1 MVVPSSNEYTI
12 DAPHLVTMRQIF
24 CTPDGDTPG
33 ELFSYFEDVI
43 AFMHHFNENTQ
54 VHEIKALLVSFERK
68 AEHQFGF
75 LFHQAS
81 KRICLPPD
89 TYSHFALQFGK
100 MIYGTLCV
108 RKQSDQP
115 DMPAFPLKLAHYL
128 ARLCGWLLYT
138 CEQSMFIWSYQ
149 QPEFSNGNAL
159 TKREREVLTLMCH
172 GYGLEDIAHALNIT
186 SATVTKHKQH
196 IYNQLGVHN
205 VRDALHVSYHC
216 GLVSFL
222 DELYEW
228 RNN

>member
-1 MVVPSSNEYTI
+1 MVVPSSNQKGPDTPSLA
-12 DAPHLVTMRQIF
+12 DLRHMLL
-24 CTPDGDTPG
+24 TPDDDTFI
-33 ELFSYFEDVI
+33 ELLSYIEDMIV
-43 AFMHHFNENTQ
+43 FLQHFNPHTS

-75 LFHQAS
+75 LFHQTS

-89 TYSHFALQFGK
+89 THSHFALQFGK
-100 MIYGTLCV
+100 IIYGTLYV
-108 RKQSDQP
+108 RKQSDQA
-115 DMPAFPLKLAHYL
+115 DVPAFPLTLAHYL
-128 ARLCGWLLYT
+128 ARICGWLLYT

-149 QPEFSNGNAL
+149 QPELSTSDTL
-159 TKREREVLTLMCH
+159 TKREREVLTLMCR
-172 GYGLEDIAHALNIT
+172 GYGLEDIARALTIT
-186 SATVTKHKQH
+186 AATVTKHKQH

-228 RNN
+228 RNT